1 MQGEAQ
7 CTPRAAATTHARAR
21 RRECFTLRRA
31 GEANAR
37 SNQRTFFGE
46 PAQA

>member
-1 MQGEAQ
+1 MQGEA
-7 CTPRAAATTHARAR
+7 HG
-21 RRECFTLRRA
+21 RECFTLPRA
-31 GEANAR
+31 GDANAR